1 MQSIFHPYLPLVF
14 SVAKSGLFTRV
25 GINFP
30 PNTLYKGQNMVLACI
45 FAEKSEKFA
54 GKRPVHGCT
63 SRDSGVYYNFLA
75 LADRREA

>member
-1 MQSIFHPYLPLVF
+1 VVF
-14 SVAKSGLFTRV
+14 AL
-25 GINFP
+25 
-30 PNTLYKGQNMVLACI
+30 I

-75 LADRREA
+75 LADRREAWHGFSRRKRFTPRR